1 MFNFSSENKQRKQRV
16 VVKTPFQVSVVQN
29 DGSLRVVSSGHS
41 DYKSAENWVKS
52 DAKNELKL
60 DGYVKFY
67 IFHAKK
73 QIAIDFSNQDA
84 VEDMEDVLTEDP
96 GEPDR
101 AGLDNEIIETEDVVE
116 VTSDED
122 SDIGYHSVEEEIT
135 SPLDESSF
143 DNEENGVF

>member
-52 DAKNELKL
+52 DAKNELNL
-60 DGYVKFY
+60 NGYVKFY

-73 QIAIDFSNQDA
+73 QIAINFSNQDA
-84 VEDMEDVLTEDP
+84 VEDMEDVLTKDP
-96 GEPDR
+96 GKPDR
-101 AGLDNEIIETEDVVE
+101 TGLDNEIIETEDVVE

-122 SDIGYHSVEEEIT
+122 SDIGYHSIEEEAT

-143 DNEENGVF
+143 DDEENGVF

>member
-1 MFNFSSENKQRKQRV
+1 MFNFSSENKTRKQRV

-52 DAKNELKL
+52 DARNELKL

-73 QIAIDFSNQDA
+73 QIAIDFSDQDA

-96 GEPDR
+96 GDPDR
-101 AGLDNEIIETEDVVE
+101 EELDNNIIETKDIVT

-122 SDIGYHSVEEEIT
+122 NNIGYHSIEEEVT
-135 SPLDESSF
+135 SPLDENSF
-143 DNEENGVF
+143 DDEEGVF

>member
-52 DAKNELKL
+52 DAKIELNL
-60 DGYVKFY
+60 NGYVKFY

-73 QIAIDFSNQDA
+73 QIAIDFSNQNA
-84 VEDMEDVLTEDP
+84 VEDMEDVLTKDP
-96 GEPDR
+96 GKPDR
-101 AGLDNEIIETEDVVE
+101 TGLDNEIIETEDIVE

-122 SDIGYHSVEEEIT
+122 SDIGYHSIEEEAT

-143 DNEENGVF
+143 DDEENGVF